1 MTFIIVIRSTKVK
14 AIKLCK
20 LPAKASKKFLNGI
33 FNNCSYL
40 LLRRFVL
47 RIEASAKRE
56 WLVTKHKSSLRERE
70 REMPG
75 YEALTV
81 ESFVLKY
88 RKTKANLVL
97 PLK

>member
-1 MTFIIVIRSTKVK
+1 MTGDEAQVFI
-14 AIKLCK
+14 
-20 LPAKASKKFLNGI
+20 
-33 FNNCSYL
+33 
-40 LLRRFVL
+40 
-47 RIEASAKRE
+47 E
-56 WLVTKHKSSLRERE
+56 RERE